1 MSKTRFSNLFG
12 RMAGAFSVPSRQKIE
27 LEYLNQSISISDLE
41 RRQTEIE
48 SGKFH
53 SF

>member
-1 MSKTRFSNLFG
+1 MTNNRLSNLFG
-12 RMAGAFSVPSRQKIE
+12 RMAGAFRVASRQKLE

-41 RRQTEIE
+41 RRQAEIG

>member
-12 RMAGAFSVPSRQKIE
+12 RMAGAFRVPSRQKIE

>member
-1 MSKTRFSNLFG
+1 MTKTRFLNIFG
-12 RMAGAFSVPSRQKIE
+12 RMAGAFRVPSRQNIE

-41 RRQTEIE
+41 RRQIEIGA
-48 SGKFH
+48 GKFH